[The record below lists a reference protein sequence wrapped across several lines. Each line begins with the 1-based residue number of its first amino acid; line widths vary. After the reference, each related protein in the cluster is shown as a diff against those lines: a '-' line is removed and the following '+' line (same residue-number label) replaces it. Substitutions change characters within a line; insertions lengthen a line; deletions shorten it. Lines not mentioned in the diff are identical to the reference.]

1 MDVPAGA
8 RKLVGELVKARQ
20 IEVRRAEI
28 VGRDLAQWIES
39 QGHAPSGVELESW
52 LGDHAQ
58 VTELYAPRSLLDEL
72 VERHL
77 TEPVA
82 VKISDDDVRHP
93 ELEAQ
98 LADDVEPYAI
108 YADFLQE
115 RGDPLGEWIAL
126 GILADK
132 GGAQDIARFE
142 SYRKRHDVRLFGGLG
157 SRLSGVTLEWRFG
170 MVRAINGIGDKQAWE
185 ELLGLRVCSA
195 LQAITV
201 QGAPKNLAATI
212 AQKAAPTLRAV
223 TVQHA
228 YNEDLTALFSRE
240 LRELTVTGLYS
251 TLRGGFPKTLE
262 RLVWQVQTTEIA
274 NRVQLD
280 IEELRI
286 ELHADAAKLLRL
298 LDLPYLE
305 RLELEI
311 EKLPLRDLPTLIGEI
326 QAPVTHLVLC
336 EGRLDPAT
344 FAAIAALPIAH
355 RITKLGLPSLELTD
369 EMIAAMAPGDFANLT
384 EIDVSFN
391 ELTRVGLAHAKRFAT
406 TVISTRQHKRGNG
419 MEQRTRRF
427 AGSRLQAAELIAD
440 PKHWKR
446 SGLDGDLRW
455 GRYSG
460 EADYELYIS
469 KDLSRFGCSCP
480 SSIQPCKHVVAL
492 ALVDERTPLRKLPV
506 EYGLVDRVGA
516 ARDPSDTYE

>member
-1 MDVPAGA
+1 MDVLAGA
-8 RKLVGELVKARQ
+8 RKLVGELVKAKQ

-39 QGHAPSGVELESW
+39 RGHPPAGDELEIW

-77 TEPVA
+77 TPPV
-82 VKISDDDVRHP
+82 VVTISDDDVRHP

-132 GGAQDIARFE
+132 GGADDIARFE
-142 SYRKRHDVRLFGGLG
+142 RYRKLHDARLLGGLG
-157 SRLSGVTLEWRFG
+157 TRLSGVTLEWRFG
-170 MVRAINGIGDKQAWE
+170 MVHAIEQIGEMRAWE
-185 ELLGLRVCSA
+185 ALLALRVCSGLRA
-195 LQAITV
+195 LTL
-201 QGAPKNLAATI
+201 QGCPRELATAI
-212 AQKAAPTLRAV
+212 AQTAAPTLRAV
-223 TVQHA
+223 TIEHA
-228 YNEDLTALFSRE
+228 YGGDFTPLFARE
-240 LRELTVTGLYS
+240 LRELTVAGLYN
-251 TLRGGFPKTLE
+251 TLRDGFPKTLE
-262 RLVWQVQTTEIA
+262 RLVWRVDRTELA
-274 NRVQLD
+274 NRLQLD
-280 IEELRI
+280 VEELRI
-286 ELHADAAKLLRL
+286 ELHADAARVLRL
-298 LDLPYLE
+298 LDLPHVE

-311 EKLPLRDLPTLIGEI
+311 DKLPLRDLPTLIGEI

-336 EGRLDPAT
+336 AGRLDPAT
-344 FAAIAALPIAH
+344 FAAIAALPIAR

-369 EMIAAMAPGDFANLT
+369 EMLAAMAPGDFANLT

-391 ELTRVGLAHAKRFAT
+391 ELTRTGLAHAKRFAT
-406 TVISTRQHKRGNG
+406 TVISTRQHKRGSG

-440 PKHWKR
+440 PKQWKR
-446 SGLDGDLRW
+446 SGFDGDLRW

-469 KDLSRFGCSCP
+469 KDLSRFACSCP

-516 ARDPSDTYE
+516 PRDGGE

>member
-1 MDVPAGA
+1 MDLAGGA
-8 RKLVGELVKARQ
+8 RKLVGELVKGEQ
-20 IEVRRAEI
+20 IEVRRAEL
-28 VGRDLAQWIES
+28 VGRDLAQWVEAR
-39 QGHAPSGVELESW
+39 GHAPSGGELEKW

-58 VTELYAPRSLLDEL
+58 VTELYAPTSLLDEL
-72 VERHL
+72 VARHL
-77 TEPVA
+77 APPV
-82 VKISDDDVRHP
+82 VVTISDDDVHHP
-93 ELEAQ
+93 ELEAE

-132 GGAQDIARFE
+132 GGEDDIARFE
-142 SYRKRHDVRLFGGLG
+142 SYRKRYEVRLLGGLG
-157 SRLSGVTLEWRFG
+157 TRLSGVTLEWRFG
-170 MVRAINGIGDKQAWE
+170 MVRAITQIGEMNAWD
-185 ELLGLRVCSA
+185 ELLALRVCSVVR
-195 LQAITV
+195 AITV
-201 QGAPKNLAATI
+201 LGSPSTI

-228 YNEDLTALFSRE
+228 YNEDLTPLFVRE
-240 LRELTVTGLYS
+240 LRELTVVGLYS

-262 RLVWQVQTTEIA
+262 RLVWRVATTAIENRLQVEIS
-274 NRVQLD
+274 
-280 IEELRI
+280 ELRI
-286 ELHADAAKLLRL
+286 ELHADSAKLLRL
-298 LDLPYLE
+298 LDLPYVE

-311 EKLPLRDLPTLIGEI
+311 DKLPLRDLPALLGEI
-326 QAPVTHLVLC
+326 QAPITHLVLC

-344 FAAIAALPIAH
+344 FAAIAALPIAR
-355 RITKLGLPSLELTD
+355 RITKLGLTGLELTD
-369 EMIAAMAPGDFANLT
+369 EMLAAMTPGDFANLT

-391 ELTRVGLAHAKRFAT
+391 ELTRAGLAHAKRFAT
-406 TVISTRQHKRGNG
+406 TVISTRQHKRGAG
-419 MEQRTRRF
+419 SEQRTRRF

-455 GRYSG
+455 ARYAG

-469 KDLSRFGCSCP
+469 KDLSRFACSCP

-492 ALVDERTPLRKLPV
+492 ALVDERAPLRKLPV
-506 EYGLVDRVGA
+506 EYGLLDRVGA
-516 ARDPSDTYE
+516 ARDGNDTYE